1 MSSQPLS
8 QADVPLFRGL
18 SPAELQ
24 ALGALAEEQ
33 RVARGQ
39 WVLREGDPGD
49 ALFVVLEG
57 ALEVTKQDA
66 LGIQT
71 PVAMLAAGQVVGEMS
86 LLDAGRVRSAS
97 AMASTDVRL
106 LCLDGPRFRELLARG
121 DVGALKVVAN
131 LARVMSQRLLAVT
144 ERLVDNLAQ
153 AGETAPRT
161 RDDLKDLQGV
171 LQRWSF

>member
-1 MSSQPLS
+1 MSTPLLS

-24 ALGALAEEQ
+24 VLGALAEE
-33 RVARGQ
+33 RHVPRGH
-39 WVLREGDPGD
+39 WVLREGEPGD
-49 ALFVVLEG
+49 ALYVLLEG
-57 ALEVTKQDA
+57 TLEVTKQDA
-66 LGIQT
+66 VGIQT
-71 PVAMLAAGQVVGEMS
+71 PVATLTAGQVVGEMS

-97 AMASTDVRL
+97 AMAHTDVHL
-106 LCLDGPRFRELLARG
+106 LSLDGPRFRELLARG

-153 AGETAPRT
+153 AGETAPRA